1 MKNNIKGRIGNLG
14 NKETMAKN
22 LKRYLDSRGLNPHQ
36 FSEIMGFKYT
46 TVMNWIKGNSYPRI
60 DKIELMAMYFGIDK
74 SDLVEEFTPVSITLD
89 RINKVSSKLNEPRQ
103 TNVLNYAT
111 NQLSEQEDEISESEN
126 QIYAYIDEIL
136 DRQVAWQGQKLS
148 EEGREAVRE
157 GIKKFLDENPD
168 RLPKL

>member
-1 MKNNIKGRIGNLG
+1 MKTTDLG
-14 NKETMAKN
+14 NKEIMAIN
-22 LKRYLDSRGLNPHQ
+22 LQRFMDEFNIDRNKVA
-36 FSEIMGFKYT
+36 EIAGVSYF
-46 TVMNWIKGNSYPRI
+46 TVTAWLKGRTYPRI
-60 DKIELMAMYFGIDK
+60 DKIEILANYFGVKK
-74 SDLVEEFTPVSITLD
+74 SELVERKISEDLKVVDEITHVS
-89 RINKVSSKLNEPRQ
+89 KKLKSERRD
-103 TNVLNYAT
+103 NVLDFAKK
-111 NQLSEQEDEISESEN
+111 QLSEQEDEISESEN